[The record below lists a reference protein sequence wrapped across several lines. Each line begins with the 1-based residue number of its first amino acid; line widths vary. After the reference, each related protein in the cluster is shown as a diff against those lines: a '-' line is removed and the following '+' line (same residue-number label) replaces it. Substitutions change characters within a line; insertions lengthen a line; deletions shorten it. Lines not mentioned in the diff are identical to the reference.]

1 MTIRRSPATL
11 ALLVLLGLEIAAAT
25 AVAVIVVSV
34 MVSADGPFLGPLD
47 PTALGVLTV
56 GTSMLVVVA
65 ALLLAAAVGL
75 WRRRPWAASI
85 AGIVQALLLVGAGV
99 GLFSSGWQP
108 LLALA
113 AFAGLLGLLL
123 LVGRARREIPD

>member
-1 MTIRRSPATL
+1 V
-11 ALLVLLGLEIAAAT
+11 ALLVVLCLEVAAAT

-34 MVSADGPFLGPLD
+34 MAATDGPILGPLD

-56 GTSMLVVVA
+56 ATSMLVVVV
-65 ALLLAAAVGL
+65 ALLVAAAVGS
-75 WRRRPWAASI
+75 WRGLPWATSL
-85 AGIVQALLLVGAGV
+85 AGIVQVLVVVGAGV
-99 GLFSSGWQP
+99 GLFSAGWQP

-113 AFAGLLGLLL
+113 GFVGLLGLLL

>member
-1 MTIRRSPATL
+1 MITRRSPATL

-34 MVSADGPFLGPLD
+34 VVSSEGAIVGPLE

-56 GTSMLVVVA
+56 AISMLLVVVVMLIAA
-65 ALLLAAAVGL
+65 ALGL
-75 WRRRPWAASI
+75 WRRQPWAPSLT
-85 AGIVQALLLVGAGV
+85 GIVQTLLVVGAGV
-99 GLFSSGWQP
+99 GLFSTGWQP